1 MVVQL
6 VLFWSLS
13 QHEQFIRFLQWK
25 NSCWLIRF
33 SRFLFPYI
41 FVSHLFFM
49 KTGASHIDVL
59 FLECEKIQL
68 GDTAGPRQSA
78 GFVTTKSKWTQMW
91 RKTGLM
97 SSDFRGG
104 GPRTSWICSKKLYHY
119 LQSFA
124 PSSLLFGRFR
134 NNPSILGS
142 QNWPHFFLEQCL
154 EVMILFPIAN
164 W

>member
-1 MVVQL
+1 M
-6 VLFWSLS
+6 
-13 QHEQFIRFLQWK
+13 
-25 NSCWLIRF
+25 
-33 SRFLFPYI
+33 
-41 FVSHLFFM
+41 FF
-49 KTGASHIDVL
+49 

-104 GPRTSWICSKKLYHY
+104 GGPEPVGYAVKNYIIIYRVLHLHHCFL
-119 LQSFA
+119 A
-124 PSSLLFGRFR
+124 GFR

>member
-25 NSCWLIRF
+25 IVVDSSDFQGFFFHTSLFHIC
-33 SRFLFPYI
+33 FLWKREQ
-41 FVSHLFFM
+41 VTLMFF
-49 KTGASHIDVL
+49 

-142 QNWPHFFLEQCL
+142 QNWPHFFFWNN
-154 EVMILFPIAN
+154 V
-164 W
+164 